1 MAGWRVWEKFCAVSG
16 SMTVTPGYVYVL
28 SHPLWSRIGQ
38 TGAVKIGKTRH
49 DPNKRSLQIASASGL
64 LSRPTVEWCAWVAD
78 CGAVERAVHRHLSR
92 YRVSSR
98 RELFA
103 VPVDV
108 ARTVIERSTKVRSIR
123 VMPRSTRRRKRY
135 GHADIW
141 GIVILSLLAVILYLR
156 HH

>member
-1 MAGWRVWEKFCAVSG
+1 
-16 SMTVTPGYVYVL
+16 MTKGPGYVYIM
-28 SHPLWSRIGQ
+28 SHALWSRIGG
-38 TGAVKIGKTRH
+38 TGAIKIGKTRY

-64 LSRPTVEWCAWVAD
+64 LNRPTVEWCAWVAD

-92 YRVSSR
+92 YRVSRR

-123 VMPRSTRRRKRY
+123 IIPRSSRRRRRY
-135 GHADIW
+135 GGADVW
-141 GIVILSLLAVILYLR
+141 GFVILSALAIILYFR
-156 HH
+156 HSH